1 VILDVQVDIAG
12 AVTVTVWLA
21 GVSVVVTPPSTED
34 PVALTDA
41 TEFAREEIGPT
52 PVGHEYTAVTFVHNC
67 GASPTTRTW
76 ADAVVIEPVI
86 PSNATSNVG
95 LDPVSVG
102 ESVAKFKA
110 VLSVSETSVQPE
122 IATPEEFLTVS
133 FAAVKVPVP
142 ALVNLKDSH

>member
-76 ADAVVIEPVI
+76 ADAVVIEPVM
-86 PSNATSNVG
+86 PSKATSNVG

-102 ESVAKFKA
+102 ESVAKFTS

-122 IATPEEFLTVS
+122 IAAPEEFLTVS
-133 FAAVKVPVP
+133 LAAVKVPEP